1 MCMVALPD
9 RLASASAV
17 FFGRHGDVTRH
28 ARQRGVSR
36 QRLYREAD
44 SVLRDLRP
52 RPSERLEDLR
62 QQLGDLQS
70 RLQTLQAHHRFTVV
84 LGADKQA
91 EFAATAQAEGVSLP
105 TTRRLLGVLL
115 GENTP
120 SVAKLGRFT
129 HQAGLCAGPLLEVLD
144 EYARPRTC
152 QAAADEIFFGQEPA
166 LMVVEPESLCWLSG
180 RLSGRR
186 DGEQWAQEFQQLPAL
201 EHLIRDG
208 AKGIQ
213 NGLARVNEE
222 RQEQERPTITD
233 QLDHF
238 HTLREGRRA
247 LRKTQGQAE
256 QAWTAAEDADRK
268 VARRKRH
275 GRAKTGY
282 QTQAALK
289 WRKAEEAFHRWEDAE
304 AALEQIRQALRPFT
318 PQGELNTREKAE
330 RAIESVLPQLVGE
343 HWGKFERMLRHPQTY
358 TYLDRLESRI
368 EALPVSA
375 EVKEA
380 LVRSEGIRQNPE
392 LVQGEGQQRGA
403 MRGLLVVFSVLIAS
417 AGEAGQ
423 QAATALRQA
432 VRYVGR
438 ASSCVEGLNSV
449 VRMQQSRHR
458 KVTQGMLDLKRVY
471 WNLRKFRTGSRKKT
485 SPYERLGVGLPPD
498 LSWWQL
504 LRLTPAELR
513 THLSARAIAA

>member
-1 MCMVALPD
+1 MCMVAPPD

-17 FFGRHGDVTRH
+17 FFGRHGDITHH
-28 ARQRGVSR
+28 AQQRGVSR

-44 SVLRDLRP
+44 SVLRDLQP
-52 RPSERLEDLR
+52 PPSEHLEGLR
-62 QQLGDLQS
+62 RQLAFLQS
-70 RLQTLQAHHRFTVV
+70 RLHLLQAHRPFTVV

-105 TTRRLLGVLL
+105 TARRLLAVLL

-120 SVAKLGRFT
+120 SVAKLGRFS
-129 HQAGLCAGPLLEVLD
+129 HRAGLRAGPLLEVFD
-144 EYARPRTC
+144 EYARPRAR
-152 QAAADEIFFGQEPA
+152 QAAADEIFFGRKPV
-166 LMVVEPESLCWLSG
+166 LMVVEPESQCWLSG
-180 RLSGRR
+180 RLSGSR
-186 DGEQWAQEFQQLPAL
+186 DGEQWAKEFQPLTGL
-201 EHLIRDG
+201 EHLVRDG
-208 AKGIQ
+208 AKGLH

-222 RQEQERPTITD
+222 RERQGRPIITD

-256 QAWTAAEDADRK
+256 RAWAAAEDADEK
-268 VARRKRH
+268 VAKRKRH

-304 AALEQIRQALRPFT
+304 GALEQIRQALRPFT

-330 RAIESVLPQLVGE
+330 QAIDAVLPRLVGE
-343 HWGKFERMLRHPQTY
+343 HWGKFERMLRQRQTY
-358 TYLDRLESRI
+358 AYLDRLGSRI

-380 LVRSEGIRQNPE
+380 VVRSEGIKQNPE
-392 LVQGEGQQRGA
+392 RVQGEGRQQGV
-403 MRGLLVVFSVLIAS
+403 MRGLLLVFSVLIAS
-417 AGEAGQ
+417 AGEVGQ
-423 QAATALRQA
+423 QAAAALRQA
-432 VRYVGR
+432 VRYAGR

-471 WNLRKFRTGSRKKT
+471 WNLREFRTGSRKKT

-504 LRLTPAELR
+504 LQLTPAELR
-513 THLSARAIAA
+513 THLSTLATAP

>member
-1 MCMVALPD
+1 MCMVAPPD

-17 FFGRHGDVTRH
+17 FFGRHGDVTHH
-28 ARQRGVSR
+28 AQQRGVSR

-52 RPSERLEDLR
+52 RPSEHLDELR
-62 QQLGDLQS
+62 RQLGSLRS
-70 RLQTLQAHHRFTVV
+70 SLQTLQARRPFTAV
-84 LGADKQA
+84 LDADKQA

-105 TTRRLLGVLL
+105 TARRLLAVLL
-115 GENTP
+115 GEEAP

-129 HQAGLCAGPLLEVLD
+129 HQAGLRAGPLLEVFD
-144 EYARPRTC
+144 EYARPRIC
-152 QAAADEIFFGQEPA
+152 QAAADEIFFGRKPV
-166 LMVVEPESLCWLSG
+166 LVVVEPESLCWLSG
-180 RLSGRR
+180 RLSDRR
-186 DGEQWAQEFQQLPAL
+186 DGEQWAKEFRQLPAL

-208 AKGIQ
+208 AKGIR

-222 RQEQERPTITD
+222 RQEQERPTVTD

-247 LRKTQGQAE
+247 LRKTQCQAE
-256 QAWTAAEDADRK
+256 RAWTAAEEADKK
-268 VARRKRH
+268 VVGRKRH

-282 QTQAALK
+282 QTQAVLK
-289 WRKAEEAFHRWEDAE
+289 WQKAEEAFHQWEDAE
-304 AALEQIRQALRPFT
+304 DALEQIRQALRPFT
-318 PQGELNTREKAE
+318 PQGESNTREKAE
-330 RAIESVLPQLVGE
+330 QAVEAVLPQLVGG
-343 HWGKFERMLRHPQTY
+343 HWGKFGRMLRQPQTY
-358 TYLDRLESRI
+358 AYLGRLESRI
-368 EALPVSA
+368 EALPVPA

-380 LVRSEGIRQNPE
+380 LVRSEGIRQNPK
-392 LVQGEGQQRGA
+392 LVQGEGQRQGV
-403 MRGLLVVFSVLIAS
+403 MRGLLVVFGVLIAS
-417 AGEAGQ
+417 AGEVGQ
-423 QAATALRQA
+423 QAAAALRRA

-449 VRMQQSRHR
+449 SRMQQSRHR

-485 SPYERLGVGLPPD
+485 SPYERLGVGLPPG

-504 LRLTPAELR
+504 LHLTPAELR
-513 THLSARAIAA
+513 THLSALAIAP